1 MRSPKQPFYGVD
13 GNLLVEH
20 LPYSHKDVEAVLN
33 GTFVPQFYAHQ
44 FLPSHLMRTYPQ
56 LRDER
61 AKRKHRRENRAKLEA
76 KRQR

>member
-20 LPYSHKDVEAVLN
+20 LPCSHEQVEKVLN
-33 GTFVPQFYAHQ
+33 GNFKPQFWAHQ
-44 FLPSHLMRTYPQ
+44 FFPSHLFMNYPQ
-56 LRDER
+56 LRDEW
-61 AKRKHRRENRAKLEA
+61 AKRKHRREYRAKLEA